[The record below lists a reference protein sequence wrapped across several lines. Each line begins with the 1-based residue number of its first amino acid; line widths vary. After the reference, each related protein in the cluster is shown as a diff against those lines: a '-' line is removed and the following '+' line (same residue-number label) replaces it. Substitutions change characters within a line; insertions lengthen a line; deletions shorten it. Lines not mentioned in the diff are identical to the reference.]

1 MKKDRFFTAVYCP
14 PYPPKGKYPN
24 RITEAVYQIL
34 KDVGIDHIFGH
45 FEDNYGRIFIRSV
58 GLGGRFPLRCTVAY
72 TS

>member
-24 RITEAVYQIL
+24 RITEEVYQIL

-45 FEDNYGRIFIRSV
+45 FEDD
-58 GLGGRFPLRCTVAY
+58 
-72 TS
+72 